1 MGSKWTSL
9 SRRTR
14 FGVLI
19 AVFSVVFLVA
29 GLIWGEDIAVQL
41 QKTPTTPDGWIF
53 VGWLIGGPPWMLAAL
68 FWSDHRRLTHEQFRN
83 RSIVHAAA
91 VGLTFLVL
99 PARIIGVPAQFGT
112 GAIVGHPLSAG
123 LVWGLCATVAVS
135 IFGALVL
142 LLLRQASRPK
152 GPTPAQRMM
161 TTRFLE
167 SACIIA
173 LVVTLGLGLYGGN
186 GSGIF
191 NNGT

>member
-1 MGSKWTSL
+1 MGSQWGSL

-19 AVFSVVFLVA
+19 ALFSGFFLLL
-29 GLIWGEDIAVQL
+29 GLLLGEDIAVQL

-53 VGWLIGGPPWMLAAL
+53 VGWLIGGPSYVLAAL
-68 FWSDHRRLTHEQFRN
+68 FWSGHRRLTHDQFRN
-83 RSIVHAAA
+83 RSILHAATI
-91 VGLTFLVL
+91 GLTFLML
-99 PARIIGVPAQFGT
+99 PARITGVPEQFGT
-112 GAIVGHPLSAG
+112 GAIVGNPLSAG
-123 LVWGLCATVAVS
+123 LVWGLCATVAVT
-135 IFGALVL
+135 IFGGLVL
-142 LLLRQASRPK
+142 LVQRQATRPQ
-152 GPTPAQRMM
+152 GPTPAQRLM
-161 TTRFLE
+161 TARFLE